1 MIIAN
6 GFDQAFVGT
15 AHRAGALR
23 IAVYDLAKCI
33 KVLVDR
39 DGMTETEAEEFMFF
53 NVVDAYVGPS
63 SPVFIERFG
72 SLEEAVEDMEE
83 TDIVD
88 YQQQTVK

>member
-1 MIIAN
+1 LIIAN
-6 GFDQAFVGT
+6 GFDKAFIGT
-15 AHRAGALR
+15 AHRVGCLR

-72 SLEEAVEDMEE
+72 TIEEAVEDMEE

-88 YQQQTVK
+88 YQQQTVT

>member
-1 MIIAN
+1 LIIAN
-6 GFDQAFVGT
+6 GFDKAFVGT
-15 AHRAGALR
+15 AHRAGSLR
-23 IAVYDLAKCI
+23 IAVYDLGKCI

-72 SLEEAVEDMEE
+72 TLEEAIEDIEE